1 MMQFMPEIGPLYGVY
16 IDSPPREQII
26 GGANKLATDYQS
38 WAEILDETQRKKFT
52 IATYNSGKSHILDA
66 QRLAFKYG
74 LDPNVWDGNV
84 EKMVLNLSKRKFYKD
99 PVVKSGIAKGS
110 VTYNYVKEIFQR
122 YEMWC
127 SIYD

>member
-26 GGANKLATDYQS
+26 GGANKLAKDYQS
-38 WAEILDETQRKKFT
+38 WKEIPNEIQRKKFT

-66 QRLAFKYG
+66 QRLAIKYG
-74 LDPNVWDGNV
+74 LDPNVWDDNV